1 MLNQTLLNGGDAIA
15 IAVGIELLLHRLL
28 LLVRCDDVCRKQLV
42 LDTEYLYYDN
52 TVPVW
57 ICHDVVSCRAGDSI
71 DERWTLDINTLT
83 RLV

>member
-42 LDTEYLYYDN
+42 LDTCTMIIQYQYGYVTML
-52 TVPVW
+52 
-57 ICHDVVSCRAGDSI
+57 CHV
-71 DERWTLDINTLT
+71 ERGIA
-83 RLV
+83 